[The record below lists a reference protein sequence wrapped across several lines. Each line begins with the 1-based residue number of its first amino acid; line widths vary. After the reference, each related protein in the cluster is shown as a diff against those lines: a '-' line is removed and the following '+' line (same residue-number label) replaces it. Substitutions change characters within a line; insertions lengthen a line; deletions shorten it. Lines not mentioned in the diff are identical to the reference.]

1 MHIDE
6 RSNQLLQELINNPHA
21 TLKSLE
27 SKMSINQRQI
37 KYSLEKINTHLMDA
51 HHVQIER
58 TPKGQFIIPG
68 EITEMFSA
76 ERSGHSY
83 VLSENERVDILLIII
98 LNRSQDL
105 SLTHLTELLDF
116 SRNTITKVI
125 KQAKEN
131 LKLYQIELNYSR
143 IEGYQLLGG
152 EYEKRKLLFD
162 IIQQYVKN
170 RKDRELL
177 EKYGNINPEDLK
189 MFYRKLEQCEK
200 TLGYTFSDNMISTVA
215 YCLAVWQNRV
225 KQGKTVEGNEM
236 SKFDLAD
243 TKEFYT
249 VKKVFYELRF
259 TKESELHYVTLQ
271 LMIMNVF
278 STNNY
283 YTSESMNA
291 IKNALKEMLDKFERV
306 SVIDIPQ
313 KELLV
318 EKLYIHMKP
327 AYYRIK
333 YDLIDNSSLALK
345 FDQNLTNIHR
355 VIKLI
360 VEPIESALDKKVPES
375 ELVYITIIIG
385 GWLRQHGI
393 DFNKKILAAV
403 VCPNGH
409 SVSAMIHVTL
419 TSIFKEFLFL
429 NPMSIREFSNYE
441 GEVDMVF
448 TTDKLDT
455 DVKQFLVEPIM
466 SETKIRKLQS
476 AVYTELYGFSF
487 SNIDMDSIMSIIE
500 EHADVKNRFKLV
512 DGLNKYLLGQN
523 ASASQINQYDTEKKL
538 DDFLVNDTV
547 QIIERM
553 NSWEEAIRL
562 ASQPLLESGHIRE
575 TYVDAVIEHCRKNS
589 DYIIL
594 AKRIAIPHAKPE
606 DGVLK
611 LGMSLLNLKEP
622 VEFPNG
628 QRLNLICFIAAEDKE
643 KHINSLLQ
651 LRRLAEHE
659 YTVNQIKKADS
670 VEKMEKVIRDF
681 VDEVIYGDK

>member
-6 RSNQLLQELINNPHA
+6 RSNQLLQELINNPEA
-21 TLKSLE
+21 TAKSLE
-27 SKMSINQRQI
+27 SKMGINQRQI
-37 KYSLEKINTHLMDA
+37 KYSLEKINTYLMA
-51 HHVQIER
+51 VYHVQIER

-68 EITEMFSA
+68 EITNMFSS
-76 ERSGHSY
+76 ENSGLSY
-83 VLSENERVDILLIII
+83 VLSENERVHILLIII

-105 SLTHLTELLDF
+105 SLTHLTEVLDF
-116 SRNTITKVI
+116 SKNTISKVI
-125 KQAKEN
+125 KQAKEK
-131 LKLYQIELNYSR
+131 LKPYQIELNYSR
-143 IEGYQLLGG
+143 IEGYQFIGG
-152 EYEKRKLLFD
+152 EYEKRRLLFD

-177 EKYGNINPEDLK
+177 EQYGEIDSEDVNVY
-189 MFYRKLEQCEK
+189 YRKLEQCEK
-200 TLGYTFSDNMISTVA
+200 TLGYTFSDNMITTVA

-225 KQGKTVEGNEM
+225 KQGKTVQANEM

-249 VKKVFYELRF
+249 VEKVFHELRF
-259 TKESELHYVTLQ
+259 INESELHYVTLQ

-278 STNNY
+278 SANSF
-283 YTSESMNA
+283 YTSESMNT
-291 IKNALKEMLDKFERV
+291 IKHALQEMLDEFERV
-306 SVIDIPQ
+306 SVIDVPH

-355 VIKLI
+355 VTKLI
-360 VEPIESALDKKVPES
+360 VEPIENALNKKVPES
-375 ELVYITIIIG
+375 EMVYLTIIIG

-441 GEVDMVF
+441 GEVDIVF

-466 SETKIRKLQS
+466 GEAEIRKLQS
-476 AVYTELYGFSF
+476 TVFNDLYGFSF

-500 EHADVKNRFKLV
+500 EHADIKNRMKLM
-512 DGLNKYLLGQN
+512 DSLNKYLLEQDSTA
-523 ASASQINQYDTEKKL
+523 ASSNRYDTEKTL
-538 DDFLVNDTV
+538 DDLLTADTI
-547 QIIERM
+547 QLDDRAKT
-553 NSWEEAIRL
+553 WEEAIWR
-562 ASQPLLESGHIRE
+562 AAEPLLDSRYIEKP
-575 TYVDAVIEHCRKNS
+575 YVDAVMENCKRNS
-589 DYIIL
+589 DYIML
-594 AKRIAIPHAKPE
+594 AGQIAIPHAKPE
-606 DGVLK
+606 EGVLK
-611 LGMSLLNLKEP
+611 LGMSLLKLKDP

-628 QRLNLICFIAAEDKE
+628 KRINLICFIAAEDKE

-651 LRRLAEHE
+651 LRRLAEDE
-659 YTVNQIKKADS
+659 VIVKQIKKANS
-670 VEKMEKVIRDF
+670 EEAIEGMINHF
-681 VDEVIYGDK
+681 VNEVI

>member
-6 RSNQLLQELINNPHA
+6 RSNQLLQELINNPNA

-27 SKMSINQRQI
+27 AKMGINQRQI
-37 KYSLEKINTHLMDA
+37 KYSLEKINSHLMDI

-58 TPKGQFIIPG
+58 TPKGQFIMPG
-68 EITEMFSA
+68 KVTEMFLEA
-76 ERSGHSY
+76 KGGHSY

-125 KQAKEN
+125 KQAKEK
-131 LKLYQIELNYSR
+131 LKPYQIELNYSR

-177 EKYGNINPEDLK
+177 EKYGDIDSEDLK
-189 MFYRKLEQCEK
+189 VFYHKLEQCEK
-200 TLGYTFSDNMISTVA
+200 TLGYTFSDNMITIVA

-225 KQGKTVEGNEM
+225 RQGKTVEENEM

-243 TKEFYT
+243 KKEYYT
-249 VKKVFYELRF
+249 VEKVFHELRF
-259 TKESELHYVTLQ
+259 INESELHYVTLQ

-278 STNNY
+278 STKNFY
-283 YTSESMNA
+283 ISESMNN
-291 IKNALKEMLDKFERV
+291 IKKALQEMLDKFERV

-333 YDLIDNSSLALK
+333 FDLIDNSSLALK
-345 FDQNLTNIHR
+345 FDQKLTNLHR

-360 VEPIESALDKKVPES
+360 VEPIESALSKKVPES

-409 SVSAMIHVTL
+409 SVSVMIHVTL

-441 GEVDMVF
+441 GEVDIVF

-455 DVKQFLVEPIM
+455 NVKQFLVEPIM
-466 SETKIRKLQS
+466 SEMDIRKLQS
-476 AVYTELYGFSF
+476 TVFTELYGFSF
-487 SNIDMDSIMSIIE
+487 SSIDMDAIMNIIE
-500 EHADVKNRFKLV
+500 EHADVKNRAKLM
-512 DGLNKYLLGQN
+512 DKLNKYLLDQN
-523 ASASQINQYDTEKKL
+523 PDATQTNMYDMERTL
-538 DDFLVNDTV
+538 DDFLTNDTI
-547 QIIERM
+547 QMADRAKT
-553 NSWEEAIRL
+553 WEEAIRTV
-562 ASQPLLESGHIRE
+562 AQPLLNSGYIKES
-575 TYVDAVIEHCRKNS
+575 YVDAVMENCRRNS
-589 DYIIL
+589 DYIML
-594 AKRIAIPHAKPE
+594 ANRVVIPHAKPE
-606 DGVLK
+606 EGVLK

-628 QRLNLICFIAAEDKE
+628 QCMNLICFIAAEDKE
-643 KHINSLLQ
+643 KHINPLLQ
-651 LRRLAEHE
+651 LRRLAEDE
-659 YTVNQIKKADS
+659 YTVNQIKKAGSEEDI
-670 VEKMEKVIRDF
+670 EGIINHF
-681 VDEVIYGDK
+681 VNEVI